1 MLQNKCFVISITID
15 NEVIYLQQN
24 KCFSRKK
31 KKAKMIAIKEMWYSI
46 IILLG
51 EFNRID

>member
-31 KKAKMIAIKEMWYSI
+31 KSQNDCNQGNVVFYYHTI
-46 IILLG
+46 G
-51 EFNRID
+51 

>member
-1 MLQNKCFVISITID
+1 MLRNKCFVISITI
-15 NEVIYLQQN
+15 NNKVIYLQQISV
-24 KCFSRKK
+24 FREK

>member
-1 MLQNKCFVISITID
+1 MLRNKCFVISITI
-15 NEVIYLQQN
+15 NNKVIYLQQISV
-24 KCFSRKK
+24 FRKK
-31 KKAKMIAIKEMWYSI
+31 NPKMIAIKEMCYSI

>member
-1 MLQNKCFVISITID
+1 MLRNKCFVISITI
-15 NEVIYLQQN
+15 NNKVIYLQQISV
-24 KCFSRKK
+24 FRKK
-31 KKAKMIAIKEMWYSI
+31 KPKMIAIKEMCYSL

>member
-15 NEVIYLQQN
+15 NEVIYLQQISV
-24 KCFSRKK
+24 FRE

>member
-31 KKAKMIAIKEMWYSI
+31 KAKMIAIKEMWYSI